1 MIDILLAT
9 YNGEKYLADQ
19 IESIENQTYKNFRIL
34 VRDDGSTDNTMG
46 IIEKYTS
53 KYDNIFLIKDN
64 ISCKSAKR
72 NFFELMKH
80 STADYI
86 MFCDQDDIWL
96 ENKIEIMYN
105 KMILS
110 EKIYMD
116 SPILVASNQTVVDY
130 KLQKMHRMSMKYDET
145 RLKLNHLLV
154 DNVIPG
160 CTMMFNK
167 KLLTNIKY
175 INMDDIIM
183 HDWWIVL
190 NAICFGKIVILNDE
204 LMLYRQHSN
213 NESGAAQKNNVKLY
227 LNKFRNKS
235 FNDSYNKLWK
245 QSFEFFSCYKE
256 SLDEN
261 TKNIIIKFINLKHKN
276 KISRIYITIKNNFF
290 KSGIV
295 RQIGQLFFLFIWN
308 SGRGEN

>member
-1 MIDILLAT
+1 
-9 YNGEKYLADQ
+9 
-19 IESIENQTYKNFRIL
+19 
-34 VRDDGSTDNTMG
+34 
-46 IIEKYTS
+46 
-53 KYDNIFLIKDN
+53 
-64 ISCKSAKR
+64 
-72 NFFELMKH
+72 
-80 STADYI
+80 
-86 MFCDQDDIWL
+86 
-96 ENKIEIMYN
+96 
-105 KMILS
+105 
-110 EKIYMD
+110 
-116 SPILVASNQTVVDY
+116 
-130 KLQKMHRMSMKYDET
+130 MKYDET